1 MPILTQRRQRA
12 INADP
17 YLRQNRLAA
26 FLQPIRESWQDD
38 QFRQN
43 SSTFPGFCNMLG
55 LENVGPYMQSKEAQK
70 LADWSE
76 VVLDAE
82 GRLVQEEMTRKF
94 QVRKAKPHFCGRTNL
109 THYILAVA
117 IAWH

>member
-1 MPILTQRRQRA
+1 
-12 INADP
+12 
-17 YLRQNRLAA
+17 
-26 FLQPIRESWQDD
+26 
-38 QFRQN
+38 
-43 SSTFPGFCNMLG
+43 MLG

-94 QVRKAKPHFCGRTNL
+94 QVRKTAKPHFPR
-109 THYILAVA
+109 
-117 IAWH
+117 